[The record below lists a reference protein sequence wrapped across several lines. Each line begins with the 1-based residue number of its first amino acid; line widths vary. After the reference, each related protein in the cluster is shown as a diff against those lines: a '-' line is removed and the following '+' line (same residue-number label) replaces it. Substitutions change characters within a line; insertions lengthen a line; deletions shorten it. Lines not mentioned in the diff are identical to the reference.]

1 MTEFAVS
8 IAGFD
13 SDDARLRAARI
24 IATSPGFI
32 LSEPES
38 LELLEVLPVTFSFEV
53 EQRQGEETL
62 ERLGQAGCELSY
74 ETDNLNAAKRQPPTR
89 RLGKKRLE
97 EEYSAEQLEIVEKAL
112 ARMPRILWGL
122 FAWTFVIAFQGL
134 GMAVIPVLVASPFLL
149 ALFALGAI
157 GAASQ
162 EWWGYVLAMVG
173 ASLAVAVTWGLLAH
187 VLTVILSSRIALEI
201 AHIGPVVVLGW
212 ALFVSIAIPFFLCI
226 HIILTLLKK
235 PVRRWF
241 S

>member
-1 MTEFAVS
+1 MTDFAVR
-8 IAGFD
+8 ITGFA
-13 SDDARLRAARI
+13 SGDAKGAAARV

-32 LSEPES
+32 LSEPEA
-38 LELLEVLPVTFSFEV
+38 LELLEAPPVTFTFEV
-53 EQRQGEETL
+53 ERQKGEETL
-62 ERLGQAGCELSY
+62 ERLRQAGCELSY
-74 ETDNLNAAKRQPPTR
+74 AADNLDDAPAKPLTR
-89 RLGKKRLE
+89 RVGKKRLE
-97 EEYSAEQLEIVEKAL
+97 EDYSEEQLEIVERAL
-112 ARMPRILWGL
+112 TRMPKMLWGL

-134 GMAVIPVLVASPFLL
+134 SLAAIPVIIACPFLL

-157 GAASQ
+157 GSASQ

-187 VLTVILSSRIALEI
+187 VLTLILSSRIALEI
-201 AHIGPVVVLGW
+201 AHIGPVVVIGW
-212 ALFVSIAIPFFLCI
+212 ALFFSVAIPFFLCI